1 MRRENGPKA
10 GEEMEVWRGTDDRG
24 MGEKMRDEWMT
35 SDEARDD
42 VLKRRRDMR
51 DAFGRLEGRRDGA
64 WRVID
69 RLRRGRAFAWSGGR
83 PARSGLGICEIERRG
98 RVARV

>member
-1 MRRENGPKA
+1 M
-10 GEEMEVWRGTDDRG
+10 WRGTDDRG

-83 PARSGLGICEIERRG
+83 LRAAVSEFVKLSGEGELRG
-98 RVARV
+98 DTVRIDQ